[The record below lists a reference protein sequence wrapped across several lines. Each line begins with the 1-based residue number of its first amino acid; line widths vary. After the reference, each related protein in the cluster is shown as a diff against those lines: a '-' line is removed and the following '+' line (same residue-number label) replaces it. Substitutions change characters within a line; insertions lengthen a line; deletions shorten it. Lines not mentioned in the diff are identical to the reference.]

1 MSFITLPFSYIM
13 KGCVWIAQNSYLFG
27 LLFYALVFQLILFPL
42 QIKQQKS
49 QVKMASI
56 RPKEMA
62 IRKKYAGRTDRV
74 TQQRMQ
80 QEIQEMYQQNGYS
93 PFSGCLPLLVQLPL
107 VMILCTIVYHPVQYA
122 SHFDDI
128 VKNNVTAVTTEKYE
142 ELTADTAFETLL
154 SQYAFD
160 YAEDIRSHLVK
171 DNETAKKANDELLEK
186 LGELGELTDPAEDQ
200 PKIYENGFA
209 RRVLNKQKMDPY
221 QEMGAAD
228 IIQNYGADYIQSL
241 REAGALDGT
250 YDPNAYP
257 LTYEKDGEV
266 RLYADEMPS
275 FSFLGV
281 NLLMTPSFTNLKNW
295 HDWVLLLI
303 PILVFLTSFFS
314 TKIVRHYQPAPA
326 GADGTQPGSGLFMT
340 IGMPLMSTVFC
351 FMFPAGIGVYWIW
364 RTLFS
369 MVQPIILHKMY
380 PIPQVSQEEIDAAE
394 REMKS
399 KKKKKVITIE
409 VDEDDDSYRDL
420 EVHDARPDRGAK
432 PKQNGASGKKTKS
445 DLPYRKPTTIEM
457 LSADED
463 DSESSM
469 DSESEMDS
477 DGSGES

>member
-49 QVKMASI
+49 QIKMASI

-122 SHFDDI
+122 SHFDDA
-128 VKNNVTAVTTEKYE
+128 VKDNVTAVTTERYE
-142 ELTADTAFETLL
+142 EFTTDTAFETLL

-160 YAEDIRSHLVK
+160 YAENIRSHLVK
-171 DNETAKKANDELLEK
+171 DNETAKKADAELLEK
-186 LGELGELTDPAEDQ
+186 MGELGVLDAPAEDQ
-200 PKIYENGFA
+200 KQTYDNGFS
-209 RRVLNKQKMDPY
+209 RRVLNKTKMDAY
-221 QEMGAAD
+221 HEMGAAD
-228 IIQNYGADYIQSL
+228 IIQNYGADYVQSL
-241 REAGALDGT
+241 REAGALDDT

-281 NLLMTPSFTNLKNW
+281 NLLMTPSVTNLKNW

-303 PILVFLTSFFS
+303 PVLVFLTSFFS
-314 TKIVRHYQPAPA
+314 TKIIRHFQPTPPM

-340 IGMPLMSTVFC
+340 LGMPLMSTVFC

-369 MVQPIILHKMY
+369 MVQPVILHKMY
-380 PIPQVSQEEIDAAE
+380 PIPQVSQEEIEAAE
-394 REMKS
+394 RELKS

-409 VDEDDDSYRDL
+409 VDEDDDSYRDI
-420 EVHDARPDRGAK
+420 EVHDARPNKGAK
-432 PKQNGASGKKTKS
+432 PNGASGKKPKA
-445 DLPYRKPTTIEM
+445 DLPYRRPTTIEM
-457 LSADED
+457 LSADGED
-463 DSESSM
+463 DENDNEN
-469 DSESEMDS
+469 DSDDS
-477 DGSGES
+477 DGSAES